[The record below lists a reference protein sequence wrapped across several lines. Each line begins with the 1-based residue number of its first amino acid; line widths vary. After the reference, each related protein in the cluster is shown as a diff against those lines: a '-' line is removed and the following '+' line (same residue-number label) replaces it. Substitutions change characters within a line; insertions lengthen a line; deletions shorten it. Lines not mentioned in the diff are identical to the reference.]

1 MKLESYIEGY
11 EAAYAEIYEAMGSSK
26 HRLGECNDCRACGLI
41 KEMVS
46 YAVETVSAHMTQE
59 EHNTVFEI
67 FVNAY
72 ERLREEMDQY

>member
-1 MKLESYIEGY
+1 
-11 EAAYAEIYEAMGSSK
+11 
-26 HRLGECNDCRACGLI
+26 
-41 KEMVS
+41 MVS
-46 YAVETVSAHMTQE
+46 YAVETVSAHMTQK